1 MSNDVEDKA
10 RRGNAFKIAACDYL
24 AQRIQPQGAR
34 APLSE
39 TTMTKAERMLESFVY
54 PHIADLSLH
63 LYPRWQHQRGQP
75 GMKSNGS
82 STSGWPTSICAELRS
97 HSPRAARESSD
108 RPPGETVRGGASNPQ
123 TADSCSTPSRASAAT
138 SDARCNEIRCR
149 TRKNGSS
156 TTTPR
161 PSTVLP
167 R

>member
-75 GMKSNGS
+75 GDEVQRVEHERMANIYMCR
-82 STSGWPTSICAELRS
+82 TSIAQPACCA
-97 HSPRAARESSD
+97 
-108 RPPGETVRGGASNPQ
+108 
-123 TADSCSTPSRASAAT
+123 
-138 SDARCNEIRCR
+138 
-149 TRKNGSS
+149 
-156 TTTPR
+156 
-161 PSTVLP
+161 
-167 R
+167 